1 MTIATANL
9 ISYVL
14 FFQNAL
20 LSKNVFKTC
29 ISASN
34 GISLSSQ
41 DLHYTYHYEV
51 QQNSTPRFPPEVFWT
66 CFIQFFAFS
75 SYFGSI

>member
-41 DLHYTYHYEV
+41 DLHYTYH
-51 QQNSTPRFPPEVFWT
+51 
-66 CFIQFFAFS
+66 
-75 SYFGSI
+75 SICTLCYC